1 MPLREREKVQKMLRR
16 QLIILAILSTSAYAE
31 LLPERFGNYTRDAMK
46 PIAVS
51 DRPIWDEYGFDAAEQ
66 ATYKSGSNRME
77 ATAYRLKDPT
87 GALAVFEWLRP
98 ADAKPLKLAAYA
110 AASGNNSLILMGN
123 YVLSFQGNRPT
134 PADLK
139 QIFIYLP
146 KYDQSSLPSLRNNVP
161 MNNLIANS
169 ERYVLGP
176 AALQKFEPRI
186 APSLAA
192 FHLGAEA
199 QLARY
204 KTKNGESQLA
214 IFTYPTPQMA
224 RERLGAFQKIAGVV
238 AKRSGPLVAVIVSPA
253 DADDAERLLAQVKYE
268 PAIIWSQKI
277 PEPQGNPGDLLMGI
291 GVLSGVLIVLSLLF
305 GFFLGGFRVALARF
319 GLGSARETFTS
330 LHLGKK

>member
-16 QLIILAILSTSAYAE
+16 QLVILAFLASAAHAE
-31 LLPERFGNYTRDAMK
+31 LLPERFGNYTRGAMK
-46 PIAVS
+46 PIAVP

-66 ATYKSGSNRME
+66 ATYTSGANRMD

-87 GALAVFEWLRP
+87 GALAAFEWLRP
-98 ADAKPLKLAAYA
+98 ADATPLKLAEYA
-110 AASGNNSLILMGN
+110 AAYGNSSLILMGN
-123 YVLSFQGNRPT
+123 YLLSFQGNRPT

-139 QIFIYLP
+139 QIYIYLP
-146 KYDQSSLPSLRNNVP
+146 KYDQSSLPALRNYVP
-161 MNNLIANS
+161 ATHLIANS

-186 APSLAA
+186 PPSLAA

-224 RERLGAFQKIAGVV
+224 RERLDAFQKIAGVV

-253 DADDAERLLAQVKYE
+253 DADDAERLLALVRFE
-268 PAIIWSQKI
+268 PEITWSQKI
-277 PEPQGNPGDLLMGI
+277 PTPQGNPGDMLVGI
-291 GVLSGVLIVLSLLF
+291 GVLSGVLIVLSVLF

-319 GLGSARETFTS
+319 GIGRAHETFTS
-330 LHLGKK
+330 LHIGKE

>member
-16 QLIILAILSTSAYAE
+16 QLLILAILATSAHAE

-46 PIAVS
+46 PITVA

-66 ATYKSGSNRME
+66 ATYKSGTNRME

-98 ADAKPLKLAAYA
+98 AEATPLKLAAYA
-110 AASGNNSLILMGN
+110 AAYGNSSLILMGN
-123 YVLSFQGNRPT
+123 YVLSFEGNRPT

-161 MNNLIANS
+161 VNHLIANS

-204 KTKNGESQLA
+204 QTKNGESQLA

-224 RERLGAFQKIAGVV
+224 RERLDAFQKIAGVI
-238 AKRSGPLVAVIVSPA
+238 AKRSGPLVAVIVSPP
-253 DADDAERLLAQVKYE
+253 DADDAERLLSQVKFE
-268 PAIIWSQKI
+268 PEIIWNQKI
-277 PEPQGNPGDLLMGI
+277 PEPQGNAGDMLMGI
-291 GVLSGVLIVLSLLF
+291 SVLSAVLIGLSVLF

-319 GLGSARETFTS
+319 GIGSARETFTS
-330 LHLGKK
+330 LHIRKE

>member
-1 MPLREREKVQKMLRR
+1 MSLREWEKVQKMLRR
-16 QLIILAILSTSAYAE
+16 QLLILAVLATSAHAE

-46 PIAVS
+46 PVAIA
-51 DRPIWDEYGFDAAEQ
+51 DRPIWDEYGFNAAEQ
-66 ATYKSGSNRME
+66 ATYKSGANQMV

-98 ADAKPLKLAAYA
+98 AEATPLKLAEYA
-110 AASGNNSLILMGN
+110 AAYGNNCLILMGN

-139 QIFIYLP
+139 QIFVYLP
-146 KYDQSSLPSLRNNVP
+146 KYDQSSLPALRGYVP
-161 MNNLIANS
+161 ANHLIANS

-186 APSLAA
+186 PPSVAA

-204 KTKNGESQLA
+204 KTRNGESQLA
-214 IFTYPTPQMA
+214 IFTYPTPQIA
-224 RERLGAFQKIAGVV
+224 RERLDAFQKIGGVV

-253 DADDAERLLAQVKYE
+253 DADDAERLLALVKYE
-268 PAIIWSQKI
+268 PEIVWSQKI
-277 PEPQGNPGDLLMGI
+277 PTPQGNPGDMLMGI
-291 GVLSGVLIVLSLLF
+291 CILAAVLIGLSVLF

-319 GLGSARETFTS
+319 GIGSARESFTA
-330 LHLGKK
+330 LHIGKK

>member
-16 QLIILAILSTSAYAE
+16 QLVILAVLATSARAE

-46 PIAVS
+46 PITVA
-51 DRPIWDEYGFDAAEQ
+51 DRQIWDEYGFDAAEQ
-66 ATYKSGSNRME
+66 ATYKSGANRME

-98 ADAKPLKLAAYA
+98 AGATPLKLAAYA
-110 AASGNNSLILMGN
+110 AAYGNSSLILMGN

-139 QIFIYLP
+139 QIFFYLP
-146 KYDQSSLPSLRNNVP
+146 KYDQSSLPSLRNYVP
-161 MNNLIANS
+161 AMHLIANS

-224 RERLGAFQKIAGVV
+224 RERLDAFQKVAGVV

-253 DADDAERLLAQVKYE
+253 DADDAERLLAQVKFE
-268 PAIIWSQKI
+268 PEIIWSQKI
-277 PEPQGNPGDLLMGI
+277 PEPQGNPGDMLVGI
-291 GVLSGVLIVLSLLF
+291 GALSAVLIVLSVLF

-319 GLGSARETFTS
+319 GIGSARESFTS
-330 LHLGKK
+330 LHIRKE

>member
-1 MPLREREKVQKMLRR
+1 MPLREREKIQKMLRC
-16 QLIILAILSTSAYAE
+16 QLLILAVLAISAHAE
-31 LLPERFGNYTRDAMK
+31 LLPERFGNYTRGAMK
-46 PIAVS
+46 PVAVA

-66 ATYKSGSNRME
+66 ATYKSGANQMV

-87 GALAVFEWLRP
+87 GALAAFEWLRP
-98 ADAKPLKLAAYA
+98 AEATPLKLAEYA
-110 AASGNNSLILMGN
+110 AAYGNSSLILMGN

-146 KYDQSSLPSLRNNVP
+146 KYDQSSLPTLRNYVP
-161 MNNLIANS
+161 ANHLIANS

-186 APSLAA
+186 APSVAA

-224 RERLGAFQKIAGVV
+224 RERLDAFQKIAGVV

-253 DADDAERLLAQVKYE
+253 DADDAERLLAQVKFE

-291 GVLSGVLIVLSLLF
+291 GVLSGVLILLSLLF